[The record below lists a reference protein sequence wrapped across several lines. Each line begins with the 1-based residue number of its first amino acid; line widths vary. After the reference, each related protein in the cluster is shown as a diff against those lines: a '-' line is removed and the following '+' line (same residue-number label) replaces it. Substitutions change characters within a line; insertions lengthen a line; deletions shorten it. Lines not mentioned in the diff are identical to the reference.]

1 MGCGE
6 RKTPMVRISDP
17 RKRGKYSN
25 AACGTYFPLH
35 PEKYKGASLPLFKS
49 NLERKCMLYL
59 DKSPNIVQWSYEP
72 KAIKYFD
79 KTTNKVRRYYVDFT
93 AVVKVG
99 LLQKTVWIEVKCEAE
114 ANPPKNKKNVK
125 ACMTWLNNCCKWEAA
140 KILAKSKGCEFHIL
154 TEKQLG

>member
-1 MGCGE
+1 MIYAH
-6 RKTPMVRISDP
+6 KN
-17 RKRGKYSN
+17 RGKYTN
-25 AACGTYFPLH
+25 AEVGIY
-35 PEKYKGASLPLFKS
+35 LPLNPTKYCGIRPIQYKS
-49 NLERKCMLYL
+49 RLERLAMLYL

-114 ANPPKNKKNVK
+114 ANPPKNKKNIK
-125 ACMTWLNNCCKWEAA
+125 AYMTWLNNCCKWKAA